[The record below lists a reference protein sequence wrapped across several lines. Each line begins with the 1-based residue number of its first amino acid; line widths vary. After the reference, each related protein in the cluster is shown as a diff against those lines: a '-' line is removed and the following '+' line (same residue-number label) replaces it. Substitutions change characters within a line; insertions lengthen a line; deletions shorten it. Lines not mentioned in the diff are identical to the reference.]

1 MNYTKFISY
10 SLLPQ
15 EALELDEQQLLDAA
29 FEATQKAYAPYSDFH
44 VGAAV
49 LLKNGEVYLGN
60 NQENRAYPS
69 GMCAERSVLYY
80 IGALGKG
87 AEIAK
92 IAIRARCPHAPVLH
106 PITPCGS
113 CRQAMLEYEELSKGN
128 IVILM
133 KGESGDVLRVE
144 GVRDTLMPFSFDAEF

>member
-1 MNYTKFISY
+1 
-10 SLLPQ
+10 
-15 EALELDEQQLLDAA
+15 
-29 FEATQKAYAPYSDFH
+29 
-44 VGAAV
+44 
-49 LLKNGEVYLGN
+49 LLKNGEIYLGN

-87 AEIAK
+87 TEISK
-92 IAIRARCPHAPVLH
+92 IAVRARCPHAPVLQ

-113 CRQAMLEYEELSKGN
+113 CRQAMLEYEELSKEN

-144 GVRDTLMPFSFDAEF
+144 GVRETLMPFSFDAEF